1 MSWIHPDD
9 YAPVAPSTTTTLT
22 SPPDKAV
29 TAAPSSIYNFSMH
42 EENQTCLTL
51 SPNCTYIACDDVSF
65 NCSLCD
71 DSLNSCGNCDACLA
85 PTMNNIGLA
94 LFLYLFCFATVI
106 GNALVIIA
114 VFQVNP
120 CRLILYEL

>member
-1 MSWIHPDD
+1 
-9 YAPVAPSTTTTLT
+9 
-22 SPPDKAV
+22 
-29 TAAPSSIYNFSMH
+29 MH

-51 SPNCTYIACDDVSF
+51 SANCTYIACDDVSF